1 MAMALD
7 DQKKMEDCYRRGM
20 RLAEKPGALDTKMG
34 IFHFVGGLLKLESAG
49 WDDAYTAFFRAFC
62 HFQDSGSSTQKIP
75 CMRYLVLSCMLS
87 NSSIDPFYSAET
99 RR

>member
-20 RLAEKPGALDTKMG
+20 RLAEKPGALDNKMG

-49 WDDAYTAFFRAFC
+49 WRMPTPRSSGRSVISRI
-62 HFQDSGSSTQKIP
+62 QDP
-75 CMRYLVLSCMLS
+75 
-87 NSSIDPFYSAET
+87 PPT
-99 RR
+99 RFLA